1 MLTTRSRSLT
11 AIAAGAALVAALA
24 GCGGSGDKADK
35 GKDAGASS
43 STSESSSP
51 SASTSPTAD
60 ATGAV
65 DTGDTGHAAAPGER
79 LTVDNLVPT
88 MLAAMREKKTAHMVM
103 DIGSSV
109 GAEADLRYTGSG
121 TDMKMSMD
129 MGPTKASVILVG
141 NVMYMQQSAGGKYL
155 KIDSSDPTMGSILKQ
170 MSSLGPE
177 SSISAMKGALKKVE
191 YVGSDTVD
199 GDKVSK
205 YQVTVDTTA
214 MADTLGGAAGL
225 GDLPKTVTYDLYVD
239 HDHLMRRID
248 MTVQKQHIDM
258 RVSNWGKP
266 VEIKAPPASQVMSQ

>member
-1 MLTTRSRSLT
+1 MLTTRSRRLT
-11 AIAAGAALVAALA
+11 AIAAGAVLLAALA
-24 GCGGSGDKADK
+24 GCGSSDKGDKT
-35 GKDAGASS
+35 KDAGAST
-43 STSESSSP
+43 STSASASP
-51 SASTSPTAD
+51 SASASSTAD
-60 ATGAV
+60 AAASAG
-65 DTGDTGHAAAPGER
+65 TGDAAAAGPGER
-79 LTVDNLVPT
+79 LTADNLVAT

-103 DIGSSV
+103 AIGSSV
-109 GAEADLRYTGSG
+109 GAEADLRYTGSR

-129 MGPTKASVILVG
+129 MGPTKAVVILVD
-141 NVMYMQQSAGGKYL
+141 NVMYMQQSAGGKFL

-177 SSISAMKGALKKVE
+177 SSITAMKGALKKVE
-191 YVGSDTVD
+191 YAGTDTVD

-205 YQVTVDTTA
+205 YHVTVDTAA

-239 HDHLMRRID
+239 ANHLMRRID

-266 VEIKAPPASQVMSQ
+266 VDIKAPPASQVMAR

>member
-11 AIAAGAALVAALA
+11 AIAAGAVLLAALA
-24 GCGGSGDKADK
+24 GCGSDDKAGK
-35 GKDAGASS
+35 VKDAGAA
-43 STSESSSP
+43 STSSASSSP
-51 SASTSPTAD
+51 TASSSATAD
-60 ATGAV
+60 ASESGGAAVTG
-65 DTGDTGHAAAPGER
+65 TPAAPGER
-79 LTVDNLVPT
+79 LTVDNLVAT

-109 GAEADLRYTGSG
+109 GAEADLRYAGNR
-121 TDMKMSMD
+121 TDMRMSMD
-129 MGPTKASVILVG
+129 MGPTKAEVILVD
-141 NVMYMQQSAGGKYL
+141 NVMYMQQTAGGKYL

-191 YVGSDTVD
+191 YAGTDTVD
-199 GDKVSK
+199 GDKVTK
-205 YQVTVDTTA
+205 YHVTVDTAA
-214 MADTLGGAAGL
+214 MTDTLGGAAGL

-239 HDHLMRRID
+239 QDHLMRRID
-248 MTVQKQHIDM
+248 MTVQKQHINM